1 MSCDR
6 IVPAIANPL
15 VGVRSDAE
23 LLDFADRCAQSVR
36 EGGADEVLAESSRKL
51 IIAVTALL
59 RDWFASADY
68 TPLGMTTLLSM
79 ALMRGKYDNAAN
91 FAFRKTPLDLMFNQ
105 IESGE
110 KYTKDANG
118 IWGWR
123 KSSFMRG
130 EDGAR
135 PADTK
140 GMPWGSDIA
149 LSFYKAWQTSAEPS
163 LLEDSIRECL
173 LWTSSLG
180 FE

>member
-110 KYTKDANG
+110 KYTKTRTVSG
-118 IWGWR
+118 V
-123 KSSFMRG
+123 G
-130 EDGAR
+130 E
-135 PADTK
+135 K
-140 GMPWGSDIA
+140 A
-149 LSFYKAWQTSAEPS
+149 LSCAARMGRGPPTR
-163 LLEDSIRECL
+163 RECP
-173 LWTSSLG
+173 G
-180 FE
+180 DPI